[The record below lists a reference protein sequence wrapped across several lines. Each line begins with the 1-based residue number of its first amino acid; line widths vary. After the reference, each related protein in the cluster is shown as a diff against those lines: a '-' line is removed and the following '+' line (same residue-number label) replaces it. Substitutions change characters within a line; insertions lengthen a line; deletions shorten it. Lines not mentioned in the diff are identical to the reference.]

1 MVPAD
6 HGTDADLA
14 GISASDEHRLGIPYL
29 QVMTIIQDLCIA
41 YRAVRDSRR
50 RSNILML
57 SRSEA
62 NRAAKQAGRLA
73 LMTEDELRR
82 CAAQWGGR
90 MAHDEARRRGL
101 V

>member
-1 MVPAD
+1 MNFLRD
-6 HGTDADLA
+6 MIT
-14 GISASDEHRLGIPYL
+14 
-29 QVMTIIQDLCIA
+29 A

-50 RSNILML
+50 RSNALTL
-57 SRSEA
+57 SRSES
-62 NRAAKQAGRLA
+62 NRIAKQAGRLA

>member
-1 MVPAD
+1 
-6 HGTDADLA
+6 
-14 GISASDEHRLGIPYL
+14 
-29 QVMTIIQDLCIA
+29 MTIIQDFITA

-50 RSNILML
+50 RSKLLML
-57 SRSEA
+57 TRTES
-62 NRAAKQAGRLA
+62 NRAAKQAARLA

>member
-1 MVPAD
+1 M
-6 HGTDADLA
+6 TF
-14 GISASDEHRLGIPYL
+14 L
-29 QVMTIIQDLCIA
+29 QDMITA
-41 YRAVRDSRR
+41 YRAVRASRHQSRILRLDHSDS
-50 RSNILML
+50 
-57 SRSEA
+57 

-90 MAHDEARRRGL
+90 MARDEAHRRGL

>member
-1 MVPAD
+1 MNFLRD
-6 HGTDADLA
+6 MIT
-14 GISASDEHRLGIPYL
+14 
-29 QVMTIIQDLCIA
+29 A

-50 RSNILML
+50 RSNILMH
-57 SRSEA
+57 SRAES

>member
-1 MVPAD
+1 MNFLRD
-6 HGTDADLA
+6 MIT
-14 GISASDEHRLGIPYL
+14 
-29 QVMTIIQDLCIA
+29 A

-57 SRSEA
+57 TRAES
-62 NRAAKQAGRLA
+62 NRAAKHAGRLA

-82 CAAQWGGR
+82 CASQWGGR